1 MSDNRWGWTN
11 DPEGLG
17 PQDPYRG
24 PDAPPPQGPPQDPSW
39 FGPEPGPTS
48 AWSATLDELAMQGQR
63 TRSQARTKRRILIA
77 GTLALVVLVAAGLTI
92 LVVYLTGSQDDSTA
106 GTAPAGWCATGTDG
120 SVTTVSRGGD
130 PTTPTGV
137 VAAFVGA
144 AIDDRSAVGARGT
157 LSEAAAIPT
166 VAQLQ
171 QWISALPASTNA
183 WCAQITTTESAAR
196 LLLTLR
202 VRTDTGI
209 AQVGGQDTFYVS
221 KAEPGRWMIDAIVT
235 GDGS

>member
-1 MSDNRWGWTN
+1 MSDNRWGWSN

-17 PQDPYRG
+17 PQDPYR
-24 PDAPPPQGPPQDPSW
+24 PPPQGPPQDPSW

-63 TRSQARTKRRILIA
+63 ARSQARTKRRMVIA
-77 GTLALVVLVAAGLTI
+77 GAVALVVLLAAGVTV
-92 LVVYLTGSQDDSTA
+92 LVVFVTGSGDDSTA

-120 SVTTVSRGGD
+120 AVTTVSRGGD

-144 AIDDRSAVGARGT
+144 AIDDRSAVGARAT

-183 WCAQITTTESAAR
+183 WCAQITTTESTAR
-196 LLLTLR
+196 LLVTLR
-202 VRTDTGI
+202 VRTDAGI
-209 AQVGGQDTFYVS
+209 AQVGVQDTFYVS
-221 KAEPGRWMIDAIVT
+221 EIDPNRWAIDAIVT